1 MRKKLFSIVVASSSI
16 FLLACT
22 QEATPTIS
30 ENSAAK
36 TVEPP
41 PEPVKPAALQK
52 FDGPFGLRMGLTDVE
67 VKKYISD
74 LQPSE
79 KPGGFNASTVPTPHP
94 SFESYSLQFSEKSGL
109 CSITGIGRDIESSD
123 TGAEV
128 KAAFSSLDEAL
139 TAKYGVGKK
148 YDFSNQRYDSP
159 EFWMLHLLK
168 KNRTLAKFW
177 DREEKSNLPES
188 IRTIALQAHASG
200 ISKAF
205 INIRYEF
212 SNIDDC
218 IAERKN
224 KINKAL

>member
-52 FDGPFGLRMGLTDVE
+52 FDGPFGLRMGLTDIE

-79 KPGGFNASTVPTPHP
+79 KPGGFDASTVPTPHP
-94 SFESYSLQFSEKSGL
+94 SFESYSFQFSEKSGL
-109 CSITGIGRDIESSD
+109 CSITGIGRDIETGD

-200 ISKAF
+200 ISKAYN
-205 INIRYEF
+205 NIRKEL